1 MFQWYVVI
9 AGPNRE
15 AKVKRDILQRASR
28 AGVSDLFRRIVIP
41 SEQVVETV
49 GGEKKQKERK
59 LMPGYVL
66 VNMRMTDE
74 SWLTV
79 KNTPGV
85 LGFAGSG
92 ERPTPMSQVDAAR
105 MLGQEVEGSK
115 VKPAGPLYEVG
126 DQIEVTQ
133 GPFAGFSG
141 TVIEA
146 NPDSEKLRVEV
157 VIFER
162 QTPMELELN
171 QVKKLAA

>member
-15 AKVKRDILQRASR
+15 AKVKRDILQRASN
-28 AGVSDLFRRIVIP
+28 AGITGLFRRIVIP

-49 GGEKKQKERK
+49 AGEKRQKERK

-74 SWLTV
+74 SWLAV

-92 ERPTPMSQVDAAR
+92 ERPVPMSQTDVAR
-105 MLGQEVEGSK
+105 LLGQETETSK
-115 VKPAGPLYEVG
+115 QKPAGPLYAAG
-126 DQIEVTQ
+126 DAIEVTG
-133 GPFAGFSG
+133 GPLAGFSG
-141 TVIEA
+141 TVIDA
-146 NPDSEKLRVEV
+146 NSEGQKLRVEIM
-157 VIFER
+157 IFDR
-162 QTPMELELN
+162 PTPTELEFG
-171 QVKKLAA
+171 QVKKIAA

>member
-41 SEQVVETV
+41 SEQVMETV
-49 GGEKKQKERK
+49 AGEKRQKERK

-66 VNMRMTDE
+66 VNMRMSDE

-92 ERPTPMSQVDAAR
+92 ERPVPMTQADVAH
-105 MLGQEVEGSK
+105 MLGQQVEGSK
-115 VKPAGPLYEVG
+115 LKPSGPLFATGEA
-126 DQIEVTQ
+126 IEVTG
-133 GPFAGFSG
+133 GPLAGMSG

-146 NPDSEKLRVEV
+146 NPDSQKLRVELM
-157 VIFER
+157 IFDR
-162 QTPMELELN
+162 PTPTELEFG
-171 QVKKLAA
+171 QVKKLAG

>member
-28 AGVSDLFRRIVIP
+28 AGVGDLFRRIVIP

-49 GGEKKQKERK
+49 AGEKRQKERK

-66 VNMRMTDE
+66 VNMRMSDE
-74 SWLTV
+74 SWLCV

-92 ERPTPMSQVDAAR
+92 ERPVPMSASDAAR
-105 MLGQEVEGSK
+105 MLGQETEGTK
-115 VKPAGPLYEVG
+115 LKPAGPLFEAG
-126 DQIEVTQ
+126 DEIEVTG
-133 GPFAGFSG
+133 GPLAGFSG

-146 NPDSEKLRVEV
+146 NPDAQKLRVEIT
-157 VIFER
+157 IFDR
-162 QTPMELELN
+162 PTPTELEFG